1 MMDLVWRHATNRN
14 YDVVNAT
21 HDNSDDDDT
30 LHCDNYTPERRT
42 LVLRIT
48 RSLNTA
54 KPQIFSILTACGTP
68 VGD

>member
-42 LVLRIT
+42 NT
-48 RSLNTA
+48 RFTHYAVFKHRQTA
-54 KPQIFSILTACGTP
+54 NI
-68 VGD
+68 